1 MVAHCRS
8 CRDVVVRRGSW
19 WFMVSISA
27 PIYSSSP
34 GSRWQV
40 VDLDFWSIFQVGTVL
55 FCLSLVLEVLV
66 FGILVLDFSLAGFLG
81 FWRWKCWI
89 FEILVLDLGVGFRGG
104 QRCFDGGGGGG
115 DVGSSLFVV
124 VWTTI
129 LRLCFAIL
137 LLFCLEILVS

>member
-1 MVAHCRS
+1 
-8 CRDVVVRRGSW
+8 
-19 WFMVSISA
+19 MVSISA

-89 FEILVLDLGVGFRGG
+89 FEILVLDLSVGFRGG